1 MTSSISA
8 ISSPPSRPLRLST
21 ENCSTNSNGRVLTAI
36 SSLGD
41 YAAAHPT
48 PDNQPPPAK
57 RQKIDGQPP
66 HIKTEYYQHRIV
78 QCVDEQ
84 LSIRLPGKFDLKPDL
99 KKLILQNLSCSD
111 LLSGQYENEQFE
123 SLLKERVRA
132 EIVHQFGS
140 IFKERV
146 RNETAVAAAAEL
158 TSWKDPGSAQ
168 LKSARPQARW
178 PAISESPVPLP
189 IIPNHGGQPTV
200 IDNDH
205 KGSRS
210 LLHTEHMPTT
220 LPTNTRSAP
229 IQAPA
234 TPARQTQQLGKAK
247 KHVPTSPSNF
257 RARAHSSI
265 WHGKQETEHKLPGY
279 FTEKQRPYLPVK
291 ARQDLSHSTSTFL
304 HLDSTVLQEP
314 MAVHFDFTFEEISR
328 LRAVVRQA
336 LGAEP
341 KEKRR
346 DPEKDL
352 GRQVARLRKRQIPI
366 TNIVKTANLPRRS
379 VRDVECYL
387 ADLMAMTKRAVKKP
401 VVPSVITLQR
411 DPYDQHASFVRSSK
425 VSSLMFAREIVGHR
439 GHHSSMRTQTNFSN
453 EFRKCRDDEMELREE
468 WTNCAGDISTI
479 AWVSDDSFICGTTE
493 HSDAH
498 NQQYNKPGNLV
509 LGSCRVGN
517 LRAYPDHR
525 IVRPIVEKGEN
536 STNEMRESQDP
547 WLYSSVVSS
556 DYDPNFG
563 LAFTS
568 GFDRTVKVWRIE
580 ETQSGPSMK
589 VQATWVHGGN
599 VNFVVCSKHESGM
612 VATAADVAADA
623 IRIYRIRDNDLAH
636 SPCRSY
642 SCSRVTDEHG
652 NTVDTEKWAYFPA
665 TMQWGLAPEVQ
676 HLLLVGYSPRSRTG
690 DDNDIPLERR
700 DSGELCLW
708 DGLTGLPWRI
718 TSTTTQNI
726 FEVLWHP
733 SQASFIAATSPL
745 PFDAAEG
752 VRTQIR
758 IFRPSDN
765 SEYGGRAFS
774 PVQTLD
780 CRALDI
786 NELTIMPNSYTYC
799 YVTAAATDGKV
810 YVWDTA
816 RGDNPIHVL
825 KHGEPIDEYRG
836 DREREDVGVKFTA
849 WGTSPDRFYTGSSDG
864 VVKVWNVRSE
874 RKPLVRDLFE
884 APGPITCGMFSP
896 DRSKLV
902 VGDATG
908 RVFLLSL
915 DAPDDE
921 KKRFMTVKLPNGKT
935 KTVRPPKGIIYHPEP
950 PPPEYNADGV
960 LVEPEDSKAVIRR
973 SKQFLQDEQLTLHPE
988 NRSWVVQGP
997 RYAELGLYRRECHL
1011 DEDPTKP
1018 LLARWDSLQQDNN
1031 KRYMVSG
1038 RRLQFMPLR
1047 PLPEHNSFTHLYT
1060 LEKHKENVSKDAIG
1074 SLDVN
1079 TLPVETLTQLMAD
1092 KVDLGELD
1100 RPDYGFDYE
1109 DDYSDSEDSEGG
1121 NASEDE
1127 F

>member
-1 MTSSISA
+1 MAIDDDNKVTRTSLHPERVPAA
-8 ISSPPSRPLRLST
+8 ISST
-21 ENCSTNSNGRVLTAI
+21 TAAP
-36 SSLGD
+36 
-41 YAAAHPT
+41 AAPT
-48 PDNQPPPAK
+48 Q
-57 RQKIDGQPP
+57 
-66 HIKTEYYQHRIV
+66 T
-78 QCVDEQ
+78 
-84 LSIRLPGKFDLKPDL
+84 
-99 KKLILQNLSCSD
+99 
-111 LLSGQYENEQFE
+111 
-123 SLLKERVRA
+123 
-132 EIVHQFGS
+132 
-140 IFKERV
+140 
-146 RNETAVAAAAEL
+146 
-158 TSWKDPGSAQ
+158 
-168 LKSARPQARW
+168 
-178 PAISESPVPLP
+178 
-189 IIPNHGGQPTV
+189 
-200 IDNDH
+200 
-205 KGSRS
+205 
-210 LLHTEHMPTT
+210 PTT
-220 LPTNTRSAP
+220 SG
-229 IQAPA
+229 
-234 TPARQTQQLGKAK
+234 RQTQKLGKAK

-265 WHGKQETEHKLPGY
+265 FHGEQENEHKLPGY
-279 FTEKQRPYLPVK
+279 FTEKRRPYLPAK

-304 HLDSTVLQEP
+304 HLDSTILQDP
-314 MAVHFDFTFEEISR
+314 VAVHFDFTFEEISR
-328 LRAVVRQA
+328 LRAAVRQA
-336 LGAEP
+336 LGVEP

-352 GRQVARLRKRQIPI
+352 GRQAARLRKRQIPV
-366 TNIVKTANLPRRS
+366 TDIVKIANLPRRS
-379 VRDVECYL
+379 AQDIELYL
-387 ADLMAMTKRAVKKP
+387 ADLMAMTKRAIKKP
-401 VVPSVITLQR
+401 SAPSVITVQR
-411 DPYDQHASFVRSSK
+411 DPYDQHASFARSSK
-425 VSSLMFAREIVGHR
+425 IPSLLFAREFTGHR
-439 GHHSSMRTQTNFSN
+439 GHHGSMRAQINFAN
-453 EFRKCRDDEMELREE
+453 EFCKCRDDELELREE

-479 AWVSDDSFICGTTE
+479 VWVSNDSFICGTTE

-509 LGSCRVGN
+509 LGSCRAGN

-556 DYDPNFG
+556 DYDPNLG

-568 GFDRTVKVWRIE
+568 GFDRTVKIWAIE
-580 ETQSGPSMK
+580 ETESGPSMRA
-589 VQATWVHGGN
+589 QATWVHGGN

-623 IRIYRIRDNDLAH
+623 IRIYRIRVNDLAH

-708 DGLTGLPWRI
+708 DGLTGVPWRI
-718 TSTTTQNI
+718 TSATTQNI

-745 PFDAAEG
+745 AFDAAEG
-752 VRTQIR
+752 ARTQIR

-765 SEYGGRAFS
+765 PEYGGRAFS

-786 NELTIMPNSYTYC
+786 NELTIMPNSFTYC
-799 YVTAAATDGKV
+799 YVTAAATDGNV

-816 RGDNPIHVL
+816 RGDKPIHVL

-864 VVKVWNVRSE
+864 VVKVWNVRSQNK
-874 RKPLVRDLFE
+874 KPLIRDLFE

-896 DRSKLV
+896 DRSKLI

-921 KKRFMTVKLPNGKT
+921 KKRLTTIRLPNGKT
-935 KTVRPPKGIIYHPEP
+935 KTIRPPKSIIYHKEP
-950 PPPEYNADGV
+950 PPPEYNADGA
-960 LVEPEDSKAVIRR
+960 LVEPEDSKAVIQR
-973 SKQFLQDEQLTLHPE
+973 SKQYLENQQLALHPT
-988 NRSWVVQGP
+988 NPHWVVQGP
-997 RYAELGLYRRECHL
+997 RYAELDFYRRECHW
-1011 DEDPTKP
+1011 DEDPDKP
-1018 LLARWDSLQQDNN
+1018 LLARWDSLQDDYN
-1031 KRYMVSG
+1031 KSHPVSG
-1038 RRLQFMPLR
+1038 RRLQFMPLK
-1047 PLPEHNSFTHLYT
+1047 PLAENSSTPPPST
-1060 LEKHKENVSKDAIG
+1060 LLERHRANINRDLKETLNIH
-1074 SLDVN
+1074 
-1079 TLPVETLTQLMAD
+1079 TLPVETLAQLMGD
-1092 KVDLGELD
+1092 KVDLGEID
-1100 RPDYGFDYE
+1100 KPDYGFDYE
-1109 DDYSDSEDSEGG
+1109 DDYSDSEDNDSDEDFD
-1121 NASEDE
+1121 DE